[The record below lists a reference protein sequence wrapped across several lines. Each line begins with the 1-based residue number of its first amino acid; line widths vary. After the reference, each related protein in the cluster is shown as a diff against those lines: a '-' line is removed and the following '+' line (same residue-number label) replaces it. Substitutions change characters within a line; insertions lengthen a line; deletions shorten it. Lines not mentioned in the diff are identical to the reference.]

1 MKNYLAIFTL
11 CILTLTTSS
20 CIKKINAT
28 EKGFSYDN
36 LGDNKGHIKTIPEFG
51 YTFYNPFKTKVIA
64 ISTQLQHYVWTSDK
78 NEGNDKDES
87 IQIACK
93 GGSDMQCNVG
103 FNYRVNPDSV
113 AHVYFLFN
121 QNNLKWIT
129 DNYLRT
135 KVRAAMQ
142 EVSSRYT
149 PDSLFNNLADFEN
162 KVRST
167 LGDTMKEQGF
177 ILETFTL
184 THAPIPT
191 DPHLIDAMSTKNT
204 EKQLADQAIYT
215 RIKNEN
221 LALAKAAEARGDS
234 AVEIINA
241 TGKALAIQKQQAVLT
256 PEYVEYIK
264 WNKWDGKLPT
274 TTLGSNTPLI
284 YSPK

>member
-1 MKNYLAIFTL
+1 
-11 CILTLTTSS
+11 
-20 CIKKINAT
+20 
-28 EKGFSYDN
+28 
-36 LGDNKGHIKTIPEFG
+36 
-51 YTFYNPFKTKVIA
+51 
-64 ISTQLQHYVWTSDK
+64 
-78 NEGNDKDES
+78 
-87 IQIACK
+87 
-93 GGSDMQCNVG
+93 
-103 FNYRVNPDSV
+103 
-113 AHVYFLFN
+113 
-121 QNNLKWIT
+121 
-129 DNYLRT
+129 
-135 KVRAAMQ
+135 MQ